1 MAPDARR
8 VARWVRS
15 RYDRQGDFGARN
27 SDESLNKVTSVMA
40 TNVMRRG
47 WLRRPAV
54 VLGAFVFGVVSTG
67 VLVLAAH
74 EFESGI
80 KWLEPRI
87 VDPGPVGGHPADAVV
102 LFDGKD
108 LSQWKGGDAWEIR
121 DGYAITRKHDIST
134 KEAFGDCQLHIE
146 WATPDKVVG
155 SGQGRGNSGV
165 YMMGLYEV
173 QVLDSYINKTY
184 FDGQAGSI
192 YKQHPP
198 MVNVCRKPGEWQSY
212 DIIFNGPRFN
222 PDGSVK
228 RPAVVTVLQNGVV
241 VQNHFH
247 LLGATYY
254 DRPPKYAAHP
264 PKLPITLQFHHNA
277 TRFRNI
283 WIREIHEPPKADADS
298 KA

>member
-1 MAPDARR
+1 MIRAR
-8 VARWVRS
+8 S
-15 RYDRQGDFGARN
+15 
-27 SDESLNKVTSVMA
+27 
-40 TNVMRRG
+40 
-47 WLRRPAV
+47 
-54 VLGAFVFGVVSTG
+54 
-67 VLVLAAH
+67 AA
-74 EFESGI
+74 I
-80 KWLEPRI
+80 RLTPI
-87 VDPGPVGGHPADAVV
+87 V

-184 FDGQAGSI
+184 FDGQAGAI

-264 PKLPITLQFHHNA
+264 PKLPHDAAVPSQRHSVSQHLDPRNPRAAHSQRR
-277 TRFRNI
+277 TRRRNS
-283 WIREIHEPPKADADS
+283 RQTK
-298 KA
+298 